1 MMLSHRTHGPTAT
14 GAFLA
19 LGLLSGPPAQA
30 EQQVPVQGQL
40 CSSAAQAVTR
50 ACDFA
55 VDEAYWL
62 AVANCRNVVNA
73 AKAASCLRAAERE
86 RPEMRALCRE
96 QAAVRKEVCATL
108 GEAAYAPAIRPG
120 NFVPRIDN
128 PYLPL
133 RPGTTLIY
141 RKRGKEG
148 TEQVTVTVGKRTE
161 TILGV
166 PCTVVRDTVTLD
178 GELVEDTTDWF
189 AQDRQG
195 NVWYFGEIARN
206 FEDGRL
212 VDLGGSWRAGVAGA
226 QPGIAMKA
234 QPRVG
239 DVYRQEFALGTAED
253 LARVLSLA
261 GRAKVPSA
269 TCEDCLVT
277 GEFTPLEPDLA
288 ERKFY
293 ARGIGLI
300 LEVDPETGERVE
312 LVAIKRNQG

>member
-1 MMLSHRTHGPTAT
+1 MKLSHRIHGPRAML
-14 GAFLA
+14 AFLA
-19 LGLLSGPPAQA
+19 LGLLSSLPALADQKAPAQSRF
-30 EQQVPVQGQL
+30 
-40 CSSAAQAVTR
+40 CSNAAQATTR
-50 ACDFA
+50 ACNFA
-55 VDEAYWL
+55 ADEAYWL
-62 AVANCRNVVNA
+62 AVANCRNVANP

-86 RPEMRALCRE
+86 RPETLALCQE
-96 QAAVRKEVCATL
+96 QAAARKEVCAAL
-108 GEAAYAPAIRPG
+108 GEAAYAPATSPV
-120 NFVPRIDN
+120 NFVRRIDN

-148 TEQVTVTVGKRTE
+148 TEQVTVTVTKETE

-206 FEDGRL
+206 FEDGQL
-212 VDLGGSWRAGVAGA
+212 ADLGGSWRAGVAGA
-226 QPGIAMKA
+226 QPGIVMKA

-261 GRAKVPSA
+261 GRAKVPA
-269 TCEDCLVT
+269 AACEDCLVT
-277 GEFTPLEPDLA
+277 GEFTPLEPDFA

-312 LVAIKRNQG
+312 LVAIKRN